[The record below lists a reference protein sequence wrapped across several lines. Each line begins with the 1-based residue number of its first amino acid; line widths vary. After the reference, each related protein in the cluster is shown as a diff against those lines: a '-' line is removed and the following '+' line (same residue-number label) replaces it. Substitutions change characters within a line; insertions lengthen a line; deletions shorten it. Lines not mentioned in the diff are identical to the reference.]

1 MSRRFRDRADAGQ
14 QLATALTPQW
24 SGRADLVVLGLP
36 RGGVVVAAWV
46 ALALGVPLD
55 ALVVRKIGVPG
66 HEELALG
73 AVAHGGPPVLNEQV
87 LRAQVLVPAELDR
100 LVAAALADCE
110 ELESRYRP
118 GAPPVDV
125 HDRVALLVDDGLA
138 TGATMRAAV
147 AALREQQPAA
157 VVVAVPVAPRE
168 TLAVLE
174 READWVVCLQRP
186 LLFRAVSWAYDDF
199 TPVTDDQVVAL
210 LPGAGR

>member
-14 QLATALTPQW
+14 QLAAALAPQW

-36 RGGVVVAAWV
+36 RGGVVVAARV
-46 ALALGVPLD
+46 ALALGAPLD

-73 AVAHGGPPVLNEQV
+73 AVARGGPPVLNEQV
-87 LRAQVLVPAELDR
+87 LRAQALVPAELDR
-100 LVAAALADCE
+100 LVGVALADCE

-118 GAPPVDV
+118 GATPLDV

-147 AALREQQPAA
+147 AALRQQQPAA

-174 READWVVCLQRP
+174 READSVLCLQRP
-186 LLFRAVSWAYDDF
+186 LMFRAVSWAYDDF
-199 TPVTDDQVVAL
+199 TPVSDDQVLAL